1 MPAFFCLSQALA
13 LPPSAV
19 GSMSEGGVLSSPR
32 LSCKWR
38 KNARVL
44 SLRRST
50 SVHVSSAGQK
60 GTDRVSQHV
69 AVGGEDVLGSD
80 ERQEGRQDLFQ
91 LLHVQVPLLHAAL
104 VDAVGCAAQQVGL

>member
-38 KNARVL
+38 ENARVL

-50 SVHVSSAGQK
+50 SSGDEYRRK

-80 ERQEGRQDLFQ
+80 ERQEG
-91 LLHVQVPLLHAAL
+91 
-104 VDAVGCAAQQVGL
+104 